1 MSQQRPG
8 PAPVIKLRRPV
19 RRTLHAMPLQETH
32 GATRV
37 KRARLS
43 LHAAM
48 SGVAPATQRAVSAR
62 AAQARWPWT
71 AALASGA
78 LASGMTVLLGG
89 LPSAWIAAPL
99 GLFVAWAVLMT
110 ARIVLQRKAMQDNT
124 DTLNAA
130 QRADALWSQYGHT
143 LDAAN
148 QARLQAL
155 MQQLAQLLPAADAA
169 SRSGALSVEDSYHV
183 HRAIDRLLPAACEAY
198 AGAQAKSDDALGAA
212 AREHLAAHLNAIAT
226 QLNAVRDKLRSTH
239 VERLA
244 QQRSFMQKRR

>member
-1 MSQQRPG
+1 M
-8 PAPVIKLRRPV
+8 
-19 RRTLHAMPLQETH
+19 H

-48 SGVAPATQRAVSAR
+48 SGVAPAAQRAVYASA
-62 AAQARWPWT
+62 AHARWPWV
-71 AALASGA
+71 AALAGGV
-78 LASGMTVLLGG
+78 LAGSVAVALGG

-99 GLFVAWAVLMT
+99 GLLIAWAVLM
-110 ARIVLQRKAMQDNT
+110 ASRMALRRQAMQDNA

-130 QRADALWSQYGHT
+130 QRADALWTQYGHA

-155 MQQLAQLLPAADAA
+155 MQQLAHLLPAADAA
-169 SRSGALSVEDSYHV
+169 SRKGALSVEDSHRV
-183 HRAIDRLLPAACEAY
+183 HRAIDRLLPDACAAY
-198 AGAQAKSDDALGAA
+198 TGAQAQSDDALGAA
-212 AREHLAAHLNAIAT
+212 ARTHLAAQLDAIAT
-226 QLNAVRDKLRSTH
+226 QLNAVRDKLRGAH

-244 QQRSFMQKRR
+244 QQRSFMQKQG

>member
-1 MSQQRPG
+1 
-8 PAPVIKLRRPV
+8 
-19 RRTLHAMPLQETH
+19 MPLQETH

-48 SGVAPATQRAVSAR
+48 SGVAPATQRAVYAG
-62 AAQARWPWT
+62 AMNARWPWG
-71 AALASGA
+71 AALTSGLCA
-78 LASGMTVLLGG
+78 AGILMALGG
-89 LPSAWIAAPL
+89 LQAVWVAVPLALFAAWI
-99 GLFVAWAVLMT
+99 VLM
-110 ARIVLQRKAMQDNT
+110 ASRLALRRRALRDSA
-124 DTLNAA
+124 DTLHAA
-130 QRADALWSQYGHT
+130 QRADALWTQYAHA

-169 SRSGALSVEDSYHV
+169 SRSGALSVEDSHRV
-183 HRAIDRLLPAACEAY
+183 HRAIDRLLPEACAAY

-212 AREHLAAHLNAIAT
+212 AREHLAAQLDAIAT
-226 QLNAVRDKLRSTH
+226 QLNAVRDKLRSAH

-244 QQRSFMQKRR
+244 QQRSFMQKQR